1 MPETLTKSWAKQVL
15 EEHREL
21 RKKVKGLREYI
32 CEPRPAVGEE
42 GAHSWAANL
51 ASQLVNL
58 HDELVRHF
66 RFEDESGMVEDV
78 AEKHPRALV
87 QAEALAGEHPQ
98 MLKELRRLMA
108 EALDYSE
115 GNPPEDCPLRRGVCS
130 LLNQLEEHEREENDL
145 IISLEYQ
152 DLGTKG

>member
-1 MPETLTKSWAKQVL
+1 MPEVLTDSWARQVL
-15 EEHREL
+15 DEHREL
-21 RKKVKGLREYI
+21 RLKVKTLREYI
-32 CEPRPAVGEE
+32 CEPRPEVGEK

-78 AEKHPRALV
+78 SLAHPEAAMRVEDLISEHPR
-87 QAEALAGEHPQ
+87 
-98 MLKELRRLMA
+98 MLDELRRLMA

-115 GNPPEDCPLRRGVCS
+115 GHPNEDSALRRGVCA
-130 LLNQLEEHEREENDL
+130 LLDRLERHERDENDL
-145 IISLEYQ
+145 ILKLETR
-152 DLGTKG
+152 DLGTKD